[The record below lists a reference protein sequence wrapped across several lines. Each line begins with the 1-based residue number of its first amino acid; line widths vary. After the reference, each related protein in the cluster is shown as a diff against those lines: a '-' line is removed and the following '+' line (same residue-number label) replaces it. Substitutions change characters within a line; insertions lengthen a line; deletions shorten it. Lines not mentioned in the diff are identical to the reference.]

1 VPDRELDIDRVMT
14 GNDEEPGYGL
24 GAVQD
29 AVDLASGQEQ
39 MTWIMHEGRR
49 IAAIVPVDRVAEL
62 CLRHLKPVR
71 PTTDPSVRPFH
82 VDGSWCAP

>member
-1 VPDRELDIDRVMT
+1 MPDRELDIDVTRSQLT
-14 GNDEEPGYGL
+14 PYGMAEAL
-24 GAVQD
+24 SD
-29 AVDLASGQEQ
+29 AIDLASDQEQ
-39 MTWIMHEGRR
+39 MTWIMHKGRR

-62 CLRHLKPVR
+62 CLRHLKPTR